1 MITKEASELLGD
13 YSIFRIPFLLTDP
26 APTYL
31 VGTT

>member
-1 MITKEASELLGD
+1 MIKKEASELLWA

-26 APTYL
+26 APTYM